1 MKITNVN
8 FFLSVFFIGVLV
20 ASSSRGASTSDAPP
34 AKAISAKSNSAKP
47 SSPKVLDFDADVI
60 EGERKTPSVF
70 LEIGTE
76 NPTMDSVI
84 FNRNDFNDFHAL
96 DSKRRQQYQPL
107 YSK

>member
-1 MKITNVN
+1 MIKIKFVL
-8 FFLSVFFIGVLV
+8 FFAFIFSF
-20 ASSSRGASTSDAPP
+20 AYTEKIAYAQ
-34 AKAISAKSNSAKP
+34 KP
-47 SSPKVLDFDADVI
+47 NVLDFDADVI

-70 LEIGTE
+70 LEIGAE

-84 FNRNDFNDFHAL
+84 FQRNDFNDLHSL

>member
-1 MKITNVN
+1 MKTRLSFAFAIL
-8 FFLSVFFIGVLV
+8 FLSLN
-20 ASSSRGASTSDAPP
+20 AMAEPP
-34 AKAISAKSNSAKP
+34 K
-47 SSPKVLDFDADVI
+47 PKVLDFDADVI

-76 NPTMDSVI
+76 NPTMESVI
-84 FNRNDFNDFHAL
+84 FQRPDFNDFHVL